1 MLLAL
6 LASSVLF
13 PTMIPYESP
22 ATADHLRC
30 EYRVDPLGIDVTQPR
45 LCWEM
50 HDPRRAAAQT
60 AYQILVASTPEK
72 LAAGQGDLWDSGR
85 VKSDETTQIVYAGK
99 PLGSRMQCFWKVR
112 LWDAQGKVSAYS
124 QPAQWSMGLLAA
136 ADRKAHWIG
145 FDGLMVHPS
154 KSNLLTLDGCPWV
167 WYPEK
172 PLTHAAATPHGER
185 FFRGYFTLP
194 AGARVYRARFQ
205 TAATGN
211 FDVFFNGK
219 GVGHGDPKPD
229 AHKRAVTF
237 DLTSATLPGRNC
249 LAVKAGPGPN
259 PPAGL
264 AGKLLVELDGGE
276 TLVALIDHSWKAY
289 TASVAKWNLP
299 DGNDSAW
306 PAAKEIAKVGDKPWG
321 TPSAEGSEPLACPH
335 FRKDFRILK
344 SVRRATVYASALG
357 LYRVHVNGEPV
368 TDDCLNPGW
377 TDYHRRVYYNTY
389 DVTNL
394 VRAGGANTIG
404 ATLAAGWYS
413 GAIGWMGERF
423 HYGRHPRVWVQLEI
437 EATDGSRQTIVSD
450 GTWKGAYGPY
460 IESEFLAGET
470 YDARLE
476 LSGWSSPGFNASQW
490 LPVAVT
496 SAIEARLEAN
506 PGVSVKET
514 GRITPK
520 KISQPRPGVYV
531 FDMGQNF
538 AGLAEL
544 KVQGPAGTRVVM
556 RFAEMLNPDG
566 TIYTANL
573 RSARST
579 DTYILKGV
587 AWQEIWRPRYTFHG
601 FRYIEMTGYPGK
613 PDLDALTG
621 IAINSATPMVGAF
634 ECSSPMVNQLY
645 SNILWTQRA
654 NFISIPTDCPQRDE
668 RLGWTGDAEVFVRA
682 ATYNADVAA
691 FYTKWLV
698 DLHDDQH
705 PDGAVPD
712 VAPQVVAMGAGTPA
726 WADAGTVCPWT
737 IWQVYGD
744 TRLAARHFDMM
755 VKWVEYCRR
764 HSKGLLRPNQGYGD
778 WLSIGADT
786 PKDVLATAYFA
797 YSAHLTAEVARV
809 IGRLDEAQKYEEL
822 FLQIKAA
829 FNKAYVT
836 ADGRIKG
843 NTQTCYVLALY
854 FDLLPTA
861 QRGAAARHLVDDIQ
875 GRGVRLSTGFVGT
888 SFLMPVLSQTGN
900 TPLAYQL
907 LLTDQYPSW
916 GYSIKHGAT
925 SIWERWDG
933 WTAEKGFQDPGMN
946 SFAHYSFGAVG
957 RWMFQSVAGI
967 DSASPGFKRLLI
979 RPQPAPGL
987 TWVKASYD
995 SIHGRIASAWT
1006 KTADGLTLEITI
1018 PANTRATLF
1027 LPAGDPRRVSEGGR
1041 PLASAPGLKLLGPAG
1056 PALALE
1062 AAAGQYVFTIK

>member
-6 LASSVLF
+6 LASSVLL
-13 PTMIPYESP
+13 PTMSAYESP
-22 ATADHLRC
+22 ATADHLCC
-30 EYRVDPLGIDVTQPR
+30 EYCVDPLGIDVLRPR
-45 LCWEM
+45 LYWAVR
-50 HDPRRAAAQT
+50 DVRRGAAQT

-85 VKSDETTQIVYAGK
+85 VKSDKTTHIVYAGQ
-99 PLGSRMQCFWKVR
+99 PLRSRMQCFWKVR
-112 LWDAQGKVSAYS
+112 LWDAQGKASAYS
-124 QPAQWSMGLLAA
+124 RPAQWSMGLLTA
-136 ADRKAHWIG
+136 ADKKAQWIG
-145 FDGLMVHPS
+145 FEGLMVHPS
-154 KSNLLTLDGCPWV
+154 KTNLLTLEGCPWV

-172 PLTHAAATPHGER
+172 PSAHSAAKPHGDR
-185 FFRGYFTLP
+185 FFRSSFTLP
-194 AGARVYRARFQ
+194 SAARVYRARIQ
-205 TAATGN
+205 IAAAGN
-211 FDVFFNGK
+211 FEAFFNGR
-219 GVGHGDPKPD
+219 GIGHGDLKPEPGI
-229 AHKRAVTF
+229 RAVTF
-237 DLTSATLPGRNC
+237 DLTSSMVPGRNC
-249 LAVKAGPGPN
+249 LAVKAARGSN
-259 PPAGL
+259 PPAL
-264 AGKLLVELDGGE
+264 AGKLLVELESGQ
-276 TLVALIDHSWKAY
+276 TMVAKINRTWKAS
-289 TASVAKWNLP
+289 TAPVANWNLP
-299 DGNDSAW
+299 EGNDSAW
-306 PAAKEIAKVGDKPWG
+306 PEAQEVAKVGDKPWG
-321 TPSAEGSEPLACPH
+321 LPATDGNEPLACPH
-335 FRKDFRILK
+335 FRKDFHILK
-344 SVRRATVYASALG
+344 PVRRATVYASALG
-357 LYRVHVNGEPV
+357 LYRLHINGEPV
-368 TDDCLNPGW
+368 TDECLNPGW

-389 DVTNL
+389 DVTGL
-394 VRAGGANTIG
+394 VRGGGTNVIG

-423 HYGRHPRVWVQLEI
+423 HYGRYPRVWVQLEI
-437 EATDGSRQTIVSD
+437 EATDGSTQTVVSD
-450 GTWKGAYGPY
+450 GSWKGAYGPY
-460 IESEFLAGET
+460 VESEFLSGET

-476 LSGWSSPGFNASQW
+476 LSGWSSRGFNASGW
-490 LPVAVT
+490 SPVAV
-496 SAIEARLEAN
+496 SKAIDASLEAN
-506 PGVSVKET
+506 PGVPVKET

-520 KISQPRPGVYV
+520 KLSQPRPGVYV

-538 AGLAEL
+538 AGFAEL
-544 KVQGPAGTRVVM
+544 KVHGPAGTRVVM

-573 RSARST
+573 RSARSI
-579 DTYILKGV
+579 DTYILRGT
-587 AWQEIWRPRYTFHG
+587 AWEEVWRPRYTFHG
-601 FRYIEMTGYPGK
+601 FRYVEMTGYPGA

-621 IAINSATPMVGAF
+621 IAINSATPMVGTF

-682 ATYNADVAA
+682 ATYNADVSA

-705 PDGAVPD
+705 ADGALPD
-712 VAPQVVAMGAGTPA
+712 VAPQVVATGGGTPA

-764 HSKGLLRPNQGYGD
+764 HSQGLLRPNQGYGD

-797 YSAHLTAEVARV
+797 YSAHLTAQVARA
-809 IGRLDEAQKYEEL
+809 IGRLDDAQKYDDL
-822 FLQIKAA
+822 FQRIKAA
-829 FNKAYVT
+829 YNKAYVS

-854 FDLLPTA
+854 FDLLPPALRT
-861 QRGAAARHLVDDIQ
+861 AAAQHLADDIR

-907 LLTDQYPSW
+907 LLTDKYPSW
-916 GYSIKHGAT
+916 GYSIQHGAT

-933 WTAEKGFQDPGMN
+933 WTAEKGFQTPGMN

-967 DSASPGFKRLLI
+967 DTAAPGFQQLLI

-995 SIHGRIASAWT
+995 SLHGRIESAWK
-1006 KTADGLTLEITI
+1006 KTAEGLALTITI
-1018 PANTRATLF
+1018 PANTRATIF
-1027 LPAGDPRRVSEGGR
+1027 LPAHDSRRISEGGQ
-1041 PLASAPGLKLLGPAG
+1041 PLANAPGLKLLGTTGQEVAVD
-1056 PALALE
+1056 